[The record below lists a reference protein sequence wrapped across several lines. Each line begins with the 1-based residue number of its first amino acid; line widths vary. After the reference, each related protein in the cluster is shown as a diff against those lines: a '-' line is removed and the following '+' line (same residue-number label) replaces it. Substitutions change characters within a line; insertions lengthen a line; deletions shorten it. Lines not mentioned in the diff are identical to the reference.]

1 MRIDNRTK
9 SLHYYNT
16 YAVKDRIDISHLPE
30 THIITPKLTLDDI
43 LPTNEEYSSLKTNFG
58 ILVSRMLCQNFK
70 YFKTIF
76 SDILTRHITHKY
88 SKEMSTISEIVRFI
102 IAL

>member
-43 LPTNEEYSSLKTNFG
+43 LLTNEEYSSLKTNFG

-70 YFKTIF
+70 YFKTNF
-76 SDILTRHITHKY
+76 SDVVTRHITHKY
-88 SKEMSTISEIVRFI
+88 SKEMSEIVRFI